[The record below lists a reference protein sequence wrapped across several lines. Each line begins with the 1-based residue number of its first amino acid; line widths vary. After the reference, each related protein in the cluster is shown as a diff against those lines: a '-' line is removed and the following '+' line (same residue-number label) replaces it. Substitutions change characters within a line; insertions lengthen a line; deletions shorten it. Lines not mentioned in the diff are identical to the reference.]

1 MHTVATHTTTHVA
14 AQAAVRAAA
23 RAADDLLRDGYA
35 RVTLDDG
42 AAHLLHRVL
51 GESRTFFGRPTERKF
66 RYSTGDFNSGYRPLG
81 REFSVRSDRPDLND
95 CFTLWHDR
103 LDLIPHAAELPDL
116 TDALL
121 AWRRHLAA
129 LVTHTVG
136 ELATRLGGHR
146 PPAFEAASYLQLN
159 DYTATGSDRD
169 LLQDR
174 HEDGHLVTVIH
185 ATAPGLE
192 LFLNGTP
199 RPVDTAPDEVILMP
213 GSVLTDLTA
222 GRVPALYHQVRNLR
236 LPERTA
242 LMYFV
247 NPELTEPV
255 YAWTAE
261 PGAQR
266 GAERVDLRVDLR
278 EKIRTN
284 PGMFGLPEVPAL

>member
-1 MHTVATHTTTHVA
+1 MHTVATHAATHVA
-14 AQAAVRAAA
+14 VH
-23 RAADDLLRDGYA
+23 AADDLLRDGYA
-35 RVTLDDG
+35 RITLRDG
-42 AAHLLHRVL
+42 AEHLLHRAL
-51 GESRTFFGRPTERKF
+51 GESRAFFGQPTERKF
-66 RYSTGDFNSGYRPLG
+66 RYSTGDFNFGYRPLG
-81 REFSVRSDRPDLND
+81 REFSVRADRPDLND

-103 LDLIPHAAELPDL
+103 LDLIPHAAELPAL

-121 AWRRHLAA
+121 AWRGHLAG
-129 LVTHTVG
+129 LVADTVG
-136 ELATRLGGHR
+136 EIAARLGGHKA
-146 PPAFEAASYLQLN
+146 PAFEAASYLQLN
-159 DYTATGSDRD
+159 NYAATGSDRD

-192 LFLNGTP
+192 IFLDGDP
-199 RPVDTAPDEVILMP
+199 RPVHTAPDEVILMP

-242 LMYFV
+242 LMYFI

-261 PGAQR
+261 PGAE
-266 GAERVDLRVDLR
+266 AVDLR
-278 EKIRTN
+278 EKIRNN
-284 PGMFGLPEVPAL
+284 PGMFGLPVVPAL